1 MKQDQL
7 KRARDAL
14 GMKQWELGL
23 ALGVSEA
30 EVCLWEKGKRTMPER
45 YLRLMGAIIHHQE
58 RGLILSYKAFNLPGK
73 ENARNGHHNL

>member
-1 MKQDQL
+1 MTQDQL

-14 GMKQWELGL
+14 GMKQWELGI

-45 YLRLMGAIIHHQE
+45 YLCLMGAIIHHQE
-58 RGLILSYKAFNLPGK
+58 NGLRLSYKASNPPRK
-73 ENARNGHHNL
+73 ENQYGNHNL

>member
-1 MKQDQL
+1 MKQNQL

-14 GMKQWELGL
+14 GMKQWELGI

-45 YLRLMGAIIHHQE
+45 YLRFSVFVGQMAARHNPA
-58 RGLILSYKAFNLPGK
+58 GLITV
-73 ENARNGHHNL
+73 

>member
-1 MKQDQL
+1 MTQDQL

-30 EVCLWEKGKRTMPER
+30 EVCLWEKGKRTMPDR

-58 RGLILSYKAFNLPGK
+58 RGLVLSYKASHSPRK
-73 ENARNGHHNL
+73 EHENGNHYL

>member
-14 GMKQWELGL
+14 GMKQWELGV

-45 YLRLMGAIIHHQE
+45 YLRLMGTIIQ
-58 RGLILSYKAFNLPGK
+58 RQQQGLILSYKASNQPRR
-73 ENARNGHHNL
+73 ENENGNNHL